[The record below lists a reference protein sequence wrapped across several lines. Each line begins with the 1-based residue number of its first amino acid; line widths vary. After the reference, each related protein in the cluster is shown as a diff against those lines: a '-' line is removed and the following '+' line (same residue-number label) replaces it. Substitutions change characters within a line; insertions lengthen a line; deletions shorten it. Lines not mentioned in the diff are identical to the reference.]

1 MNKTSK
7 DNFGTYHPIINFTYF
22 CAVILFSMIFLHP
35 VLMGISFTAAFAYSV
50 FLNGKGAIK
59 FNLAFVMPMMLVA
72 AIVNPLF
79 NHSGMTILYYFRD
92 NPITLESIVYG
103 LATGLLFGSVIIW
116 FSCYN
121 AVITSD
127 KFIYI
132 FGKIIPAMSLVFAM
146 ILRFIPKF
154 KAQIKI
160 VSNGQKCIGRDITN
174 GNLNQRIGHGIKI
187 VSIMITWALENGID
201 TADSMR
207 ARGYGLPGRTSFS
220 IFRVD
225 SRDKIMG
232 VVAVVILLVFA
243 FAAGSGK
250 NAIQFFPYI
259 KMSELS
265 PVGILGYLT
274 YSMLCFGPLIIDW
287 VDQLKWRRRGDIMT
301 DSTGKGLQVVIV
313 GLEKNDAE

>member
-7 DNFGTYHPIINFTYF
+7 DNFGTYHPMINFTYF
-22 CAVILFSMIFLHP
+22 CMVISFSMIFLHP
-35 VLMGISFTAAFAYSV
+35 VLMLISFTAAFTYSV
-50 FLNGKGAIK
+50 YLNGKGAVK
-59 FNLAFVMPMMLVA
+59 FNLAFVLPMMLVA
-72 AIVNPLF
+72 AMVNPLF

-103 LATGLLFGSVIIW
+103 LATGFMFGSVIIW

-146 ILRFIPKF
+146 VLRFIPKF
-154 KAQIKI
+154 KAQIRI

-174 GNLNQRIGHGIKI
+174 GTLLQRLSHGIKI

-220 IFRVD
+220 IFRFD

-232 VVAVVILLVFA
+232 FAGVILLGVVVFA
-243 FAAGSGK
+243 AAKGE

-259 KMSELS
+259 KMSETS
-265 PVGILGYLT
+265 SSGVLGYMA
-274 YSMLCFGPLIIDW
+274 YSMLCFGPMLIDL
-287 VDQLKWRRRGDIMT
+287 VDQLKWR
-301 DSTGKGLQVVIV
+301 
-313 GLEKNDAE
+313 KNGNC

>member
-1 MNKTSK
+1 MTKTSK

-22 CAVILFSMIFLHP
+22 CLVISFSMIFLHP
-35 VLMGISFTAAFAYSV
+35 ILMLISFTAAFVYSV
-50 FLNGKGAIK
+50 YLNGKGAVK
-59 FNLAFVMPMMLVA
+59 FNLAFVIPMMIVA
-72 AIVNPLF
+72 ALVNPLF

-92 NPITLESIVYG
+92 NPITMESIAYG
-103 LATGLLFGSVIIW
+103 LATGFMFGSVIIW

-146 ILRFIPKF
+146 VLRFIPKF

-174 GNLNQRIGHGIKI
+174 GTLTQRISHGIKI

-220 IFRVD
+220 IFRFD
-225 SRDKIMG
+225 SRDKIAG
-232 VVAVVILLVFA
+232 IVESVIVAFVVFA
-243 FAAGSGK
+243 AVTGE
-250 NAIQFFPYI
+250 NTIQFFPYI
-259 KMSELS
+259 KMSDLS
-265 PVGILGYLT
+265 VTGVTGYIAYL
-274 YSMLCFGPLIIDW
+274 LFCFGPLIIDF
-287 VDQLKWRRRGDIMT
+287 VDQLKWR
-301 DSTGKGLQVVIV
+301 
-313 GLEKNDAE
+313 KNGSC

>member
-7 DNFGTYHPIINFTYF
+7 DNFGTYHPMINFTYF
-22 CAVILFSMIFLHP
+22 FMVISFSMIFLHP
-35 VLMGISFTAAFAYSV
+35 VLMLISFTAAFTYSV
-50 FLNGKGAIK
+50 YLNGEGAVK
-59 FNLAFVMPMMLVA
+59 FNLAFVLPMMLVA
-72 AIVNPLF
+72 AMVNPLF

-103 LATGLLFGSVIIW
+103 LATGFMFGSVIIW

-146 ILRFIPKF
+146 VLRFIPKF
-154 KAQIKI
+154 KAQIRI

-174 GNLNQRIGHGIKI
+174 GTLLQRISHGIKI

-220 IFRVD
+220 IFRFD
-225 SRDKIMG
+225 SRDKIAG
-232 VVAVVILLVFA
+232 IVESVILA
-243 FAAGSGK
+243 FVVNAAVMGE
-250 NAIQFFPYI
+250 NTIQFFPYI
-259 KMSELS
+259 KMSEPS
-265 PVGILGYLT
+265 IMGVSGYAA
-274 YSMLCFGPLIIDW
+274 YSLLCFGPLIIDLIDRLRW
-287 VDQLKWRRRGDIMT
+287 KRMEATVAPYSDSYLPDVLVD
-301 DSTGKGLQVVIV
+301 
-313 GLEKNDAE
+313 

>member
-1 MNKTSK
+1 M
-7 DNFGTYHPIINFTYF
+7 
-22 CAVILFSMIFLHP
+22 VISFSMIFLHP
-35 VLMGISFTAAFAYSV
+35 ILMMISFTAAFTYSIY
-50 FLNGKGAIK
+50 LNGKGAIK
-59 FNLAFVMPMMLVA
+59 FNLVFVLPMMLVA

-103 LATGLLFGSVIIW
+103 IATGFMFGSVIIW

-132 FGKIIPAMSLVFAM
+132 FGKIIPTMSLVFAM
-146 ILRFIPKF
+146 VLRFIPKF
-154 KAQIKI
+154 KAQIII

-174 GNLNQRIGHGIKI
+174 GTLLQRTRHGIKI

-220 IFRVD
+220 IFRFD
-225 SRDKIMG
+225 SRDKMIG
-232 VVAVVILLVFA
+232 FVGSILLVA
-243 FAAGSGK
+243 VIIAVIKGE

-259 KMSELS
+259 KMSGTS
-265 PVGILGYLT
+265 ASAGLGYLA
-274 YSMLCFGPLIIDW
+274 YSILCFGPLLIDW
-287 VDQLKWRRRGDIMT
+287 VDQLKWR
-301 DSTGKGLQVVIV
+301 
-313 GLEKNDAE
+313 KNGTC

>member
-7 DNFGTYHPIINFTYF
+7 DNFGTYHPTINFTYF
-22 CAVILFSMIFLHP
+22 CMVISFSMIFLHP
-35 VLMGISFTAAFAYSV
+35 ILMLISFTAAFAYSV
-50 FLNGKGAIK
+50 YLNGKGAVK
-59 FNLAFVMPMMLVA
+59 FNLAFVLPMMLVA
-72 AIVNPLF
+72 AMVNPLF

-103 LATGLLFGSVIIW
+103 LATGFMFGSVIIW

-146 ILRFIPKF
+146 VLRFIPKF
-154 KAQIKI
+154 KAQIRI
-160 VSNGQKCIGRDITN
+160 VSNGQKCIGRDVTN
-174 GNLNQRIGHGIKI
+174 GTLFQRISHGIKI

-220 IFRVD
+220 IFRFD
-225 SRDKIMG
+225 SRDRIMG
-232 VVAVVILLVFA
+232 VAVVMLLGMVVFA
-243 FAAGSGK
+243 ALKGA
-250 NAIQFFPYI
+250 NTIQFFPYI
-259 KMSELS
+259 KISETS
-265 PVGILGYLT
+265 PSGVLGYMA
-274 YSMLCFGPLIIDW
+274 YSLLCFGPLLIDW
-287 VDQLKWRRRGDIMT
+287 VDQLKWR
-301 DSTGKGLQVVIV
+301 
-313 GLEKNDAE
+313 KNGNC

>member
-7 DNFGTYHPIINFTYF
+7 DNFGTYHPMINFTYF
-22 CAVILFSMIFLHP
+22 CMVISFSMIFLHP
-35 VLMGISFTAAFAYSV
+35 VLMLISFTAAFTYSV
-50 FLNGKGAIK
+50 YLNGKGAVK
-59 FNLAFVMPMMLVA
+59 FNLAFVLPMMLVA
-72 AIVNPLF
+72 AMVNPLF

-103 LATGLLFGSVIIW
+103 LATGFMFGSVIIW

-146 ILRFIPKF
+146 VLRFIPKF
-154 KAQIKI
+154 KAQIRI

-174 GNLNQRIGHGIKI
+174 GTLLQRLSHGIKI

-220 IFRVD
+220 IFRFD

-232 VVAVVILLVFA
+232 VAGVILLGVVVFA
-243 FAAGSGK
+243 AAKGE

-259 KMSELS
+259 KMSETS
-265 PVGILGYLT
+265 SSGVLGYMA
-274 YSMLCFGPLIIDW
+274 YSMLCFGPMLIDL
-287 VDQLKWRRRGDIMT
+287 VDQLKWR
-301 DSTGKGLQVVIV
+301 
-313 GLEKNDAE
+313 KNGNC